1 MAEQKVPDR
10 HLRIDS
16 GRLGLAEEGTGK
28 EYVNVNFH
36 EHINKVGDT

>member
-1 MAEQKVPDR
+1 MAEQRVPDR

-16 GRLGLAEEGTGK
+16 GRLGLVGEENSK

-36 EHINKVGDT
+36 EHINKIGDT